1 MPLLAFLAPWLE
13 SLAVT
18 LIAFLSQA
26 VVGLLGKVLVGLGIG
41 AVTVTGFNALF
52 SSVLAQANIAATGN
66 VQFEAA
72 LSAVGIPWFV
82 STMVSAVTTKL
93 ALKGLK
99 SDALTSWRMSKGSA

>member
-18 LIAFLSQA
+18 LVAFLSQA
-26 VVGLLGKVLVGLGIG
+26 VVGLVGKVLVGLAIG
-41 AVTVTGFNALF
+41 SVTVTGFNALF

-66 VQFEAA
+66 AQFEAA

-82 STMVSAVTTKL
+82 STMLSAVTTKL

-99 SDALTSWRMSKGSA
+99 SDSLTSWRMSKGSA